1 MSGNDP
7 TTSSAASTRRPQ
19 GRILLWS
26 MLLALLALGAWQTRG
41 WWWAHVVAGNAGTGA
56 TVAPGADDSGEPIGD
71 PAAAIAALRR
81 EQRDLAQRMSD
92 TTAGQQV
99 LRDEVLGVGERA
111 ALLEQSVSRIASPRG
126 QGEQALRLDEAEL
139 LLTIGQQQIELAADT
154 GAALH
159 AYALA
164 DDVLAGSSDPSVLNL
179 RQSLAQEVAAM
190 KALPPDPRAFLGGR
204 LDAFEASLDA
214 QPFDTA
220 TDAPAAKRPSV
231 FDRVVG
237 SLVEVRHAPAQ
248 DLLDPASRDAALTA
262 IRLEIT
268 LARLALERRDAA
280 AFHAALG
287 RIDRWLPRLYSADT
301 VARQRALLA
310 DLQRA
315 PVRLEL
321 PSLGGTLT
329 ELRRLRQEQPPPTAV
344 AASTAVD
351 VAQHPAPAPAPT
363 HPAPAQPPP
372 HR

>member
-7 TTSSAASTRRPQ
+7 SAPSTAPARRPR
-19 GRILLWS
+19 GRTALWLLLS
-26 MLLALLALGAWQTRG
+26 ALLALGAWQARDWWMTR
-41 WWWAHVVAGNAGTGA
+41 HLPGTASA
-56 TVAPGADDSGEPIGD
+56 TGGTASDDTGEPIGD

-81 EQRDLAQRMSD
+81 DQRDLAQRMSD

-99 LRDEVLGVGERA
+99 LRDEVLGMGERA
-111 ALLEQSVSRIASPRG
+111 ALLEQSMARIASPRA

-164 DDVLAGSSDPSVLNL
+164 DAVLAGSSDPAILNL
-179 RQSLAQEVAAM
+179 RQSLAQEMAAM

-204 LDAFEASLDA
+204 LDAFEVSLDA
-214 QPFDTA
+214 QPFDA
-220 TDAPAAKRPSV
+220 VADAPAAKRPSV
-231 FDRVVG
+231 FDRVLG
-237 SLVEVRHAPAQ
+237 SLVEVRHAPTQ

-280 AFHAALG
+280 AFHAALE
-287 RIDRWLPRLYSADT
+287 RIDRWLPRLYSPAT

-310 DLQRA
+310 DMHRA
-315 PVRLEL
+315 PVRLDL
-321 PSLGGTLT
+321 PSLGGTLI
-329 ELRRLRQEQPPPTAV
+329 ELRRLRQEQPP
-344 AASTAVD
+344 AAAADASSTVD
-351 VAQHPAPAPAPT
+351 AARHPANAPAPA
-363 HPAPAQPPP
+363 HPVSAQPPK